1 MKKKIG
7 LYLATGLFCLSVSFA
22 SVYAA
27 TFEGQSPVGVGFYD
41 PNSTSSSSSSTEPTT
56 TSSTVSSSS
65 SSSTEPSATIESS
78 SKAQVLPITND
89 RGGSSG
95 RTYWDTVTNAAS
107 KVLPQT
113 GEFISQNLAWIGMGM
128 VVLAFFYLRKNRRK
142 KV

>member
-7 LYLATGLFCLSVSFA
+7 LYLVTGLFCLSVSCA

-27 TFEGQSPVGVGFYD
+27 TYEGQTPAGIGFYD
-41 PNSTSSSSSSTEPTT
+41 PNSTSSSTDPTDSTT

-65 SSSTEPSATIESS
+65 SSSTEPSSTVDSS
-78 SKAQVLPITND
+78 SKGQILPITND
-89 RGGSSG
+89 RGSSSG
-95 RTYWDTVTNAAS
+95 RSYWDTVTNAAS

-113 GEFISQNLAWIGMGM
+113 GEFISKNLAWLGMGM
-128 VVLAFFYLRKNRRK
+128 VGIVFFYLRRNRRK

>member
-65 SSSTEPSATIESS
+65 SSSTEPSSTIESN

-95 RTYWDTVTNAAS
+95 RTY
-107 KVLPQT
+107 
-113 GEFISQNLAWIGMGM
+113 
-128 VVLAFFYLRKNRRK
+128 
-142 KV
+142 